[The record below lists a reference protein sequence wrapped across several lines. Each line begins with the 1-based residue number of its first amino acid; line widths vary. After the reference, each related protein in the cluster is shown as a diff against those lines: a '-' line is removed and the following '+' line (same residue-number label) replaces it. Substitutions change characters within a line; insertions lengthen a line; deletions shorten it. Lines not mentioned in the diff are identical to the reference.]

1 MGFRVTA
8 IDCQTGRPVASYDT
22 RTGSEA
28 EARAEAERLGVE
40 VVALEAI
47 ERPGV
52 GTGDISD
59 PSLADWNEQPMR
71 WRVTPWTLVR
81 LGFEHPRWGR
91 WLYLPLAVSAGLIRA
106 KVLLKLLAAA
116 LVAALAAIGIKADP
130 GAVLLL
136 LMPVLLFGPV
146 LAIKPYVFSQLR
158 RHHARA
164 GFDFEQHLRAGDDE
178 LHYYDGRRTQAI
190 AVDLIAGIDD
200 LPRFVLLSTRRS
212 QELAIP
218 KSAFY
223 SSLHARRFV
232 LALAA
237 AAGITPRLDYRSE
250 WVGERKPTGPAQ
262 QLVRTLALVLLAI
275 AVAFLLVA
283 VVRILVR

>member
-1 MGFRVTA
+1 MGFRITA
-8 IDCQTGRPVASYDT
+8 TDRLTGRPVAPYDT
-22 RTGSEA
+22 RSSSEA

-52 GTGDISD
+52 GTDDVSG
-59 PSLADWNEQPMR
+59 PSLADWNEQPLR

-91 WLYLPLAVSAGLIRA
+91 WLYLPMAISASLLRI
-106 KVLLKLLAAA
+106 KVVLKLFAAA
-116 LVAALAAIGIKADP
+116 LVSALAAIGIQADP
-130 GAVLLL
+130 VTILLL
-136 LMPVLLFGPV
+136 LIPVLLFGPL
-146 LAIKPYVFSQLR
+146 LAIKPYVFAQLR
-158 RHHARA
+158 HHHARA
-164 GFDFEQHLRAGDDE
+164 GFDFDQHLRAGDGE

-190 AVDLIAGIDD
+190 AIDLIAGIDD
-200 LPRFVLLSTRRS
+200 LPRFVLLSIRRS

-223 SSLHARRFV
+223 SALRARRFV
-232 LALAA
+232 VALAD

-250 WVGERKPTGPAQ
+250 WVGERKPTGPGH
-262 QLVRTLALVLLAI
+262 QLFRTFALVLLLI
-275 AVAFLLVA
+275 ALAFLLVGVA
-283 VVRILVR
+283 RILVR

>member
-1 MGFRVTA
+1 MGFRITA
-8 IDCQTGRPVASYDT
+8 TDRQTGRPVASYDT

-47 ERPGV
+47 EPPGV
-52 GTGDISD
+52 GTSD
-59 PSLADWNEQPMR
+59 VTGPSLADWNALPLR

-91 WLYLPLAVSAGLIRA
+91 WLYLPLAVSASLIRT
-106 KVLLKLLAAA
+106 KVLPKMLAAT
-116 LVAALAAIGIKADP
+116 LVAAFAAIGIQADP
-130 GAVLLL
+130 GTVLLL
-136 LMPVLLFGPV
+136 LMPVLLFGPL

-164 GFDFEQHLRAGDDE
+164 GFDFEQHLRAGDGE
-178 LHYYDGRRTQAI
+178 LHYYDGRLTQVI
-190 AVDLIAGIDD
+190 SIDHIAGIDD

-218 KSAFY
+218 KSAFH
-223 SSLHARRFV
+223 SAIRARRFV

-237 AAGITPRLDYRSE
+237 AAGIAPRLDYRSE

-262 QLVRTLALVLLAI
+262 QLVRTLALVLLVI
-275 AVAFLLVA
+275 AVVFLLVA
-283 VVRILVR
+283 VSRIVFR